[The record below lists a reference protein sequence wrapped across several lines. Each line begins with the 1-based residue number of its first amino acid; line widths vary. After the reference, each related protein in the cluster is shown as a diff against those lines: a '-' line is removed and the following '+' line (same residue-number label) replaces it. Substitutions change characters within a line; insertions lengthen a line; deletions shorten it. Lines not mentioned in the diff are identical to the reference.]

1 MLKNQVAR
9 PSVPSGLKHAK
20 GHYAI
25 GQAKRLA
32 RKASASSQN
41 NAAGVDAREASS
53 FMPMGVSAR
62 VIRWPQL

>member
-9 PSVPSGLKHAK
+9 PSFPSGLKHPK

-32 RKASASSQN
+32 RQTSASSQD

-53 FMPMGVSAR
+53 FMPMDVSAR